1 MKIMILLLAGLAAL
15 AIVIALFLFAGG
27 KDVAETGTPA
37 TARILSLRDTGG
49 RLNSNPAIEF
59 QLEIQPAIGPAYT
72 ATTNAIIST
81 VYLPRFQ
88 PGASIAVRVDPADPS
103 KVAIV
108 MP

>member
-15 AIVIALFLFAGG
+15 AIIVALFLFSSS

-37 TARILSLRDTGG
+37 TARIISIRDTGG

-59 QLEIQPAIGPAYT
+59 QLEVQPENGPVYT
-72 ATTNAIIST
+72 ATANAIVST

-88 PGASIAVRVDPADPS
+88 PGASIAVKIDPADTS
-103 KVAIV
+103 KVAV
-108 MP
+108 VLP